1 MMKSKNLQ
9 YAFYVEYY
17 EKLPEILKKQ
27 KEFKEKPKKQNN
39 SKKEKNSEAVDYRQ
53 MNQEILNIARETN
66 LPLPIR
72 EF

>member
-39 SKKEKNSEAVDYRQ
+39 SKKEKKFGSCGLQANESGNPEYCPGNVIFHA
-53 MNQEILNIARETN
+53 EIK
-66 LPLPIR
+66 
-72 EF
+72 